1 LASCLY
7 SGTRPLNQAVT
18 LLASD
23 YCTYKTN
30 LGTIA
35 EIQTAIGRQ
44 CSGLNTE
51 FNSNANFNQVVTNLA
66 QSLNNLWIVHCAD
79 RLRITA
85 LEACAC
91 KFTCN
96 DIQIGFT
103 TTFNDD
109 DTVTLSFTPGAGSNI
124 PVGFVD
130 CGSILTIKN
139 DNGVSTLP
147 ISVIVA
153 QNGQTID
160 VDISMFQSGE
170 YLTFDLNSKL
180 CKDDI
185 QCDKCTS
192 KVVRNTSGCCLI
204 TNSGLTPLTIIY
216 KTCGITTG

>member
-44 CSGLNTE
+44 CSGLNTL
-51 FNSNANFNQVVTNLA
+51 FTTDANFIQAPTSLAHSENNQWITICNL
-66 QSLNNLWIVHCAD
+66 LG
-79 RLRITA
+79 RITA

-124 PVGFVD
+124 PVGFID

-180 CKDDI
+180 CKEDI